1 LKTNKWKKEYNVASL
16 TEDCPAVKN
25 NMALNKAKVLRH
37 RDMQGRPVVYIPAKN
52 HNVNT
57 RDIEELTQFIVFCL
71 VTVLNT
77 IFM

>member
-1 LKTNKWKKEYNVASL
+1 MASL

-77 IFM
+77 IFI